1 MIFFF
6 ISVPRMSRDGTGQA
20 VKIPSCSVPSH
31 GKILSFQLSLFPG
44 TRKEFLSICS
54 EKLHYPVPLETLI
67 YSGWLLITI
76 RKWIT
81 HFVSI
86 SKQFSAKYQ
95 KSRPYSNSIT
105 QDCSRD
111 RGPSTAHQL
120 NSKRVPNSTSEPF
133 LCALASEVGRHTT
146 SQYVGFGK

>member
-1 MIFFF
+1 MFFVRSIMKTEK
-6 ISVPRMSRDGTGQA
+6 IS
-20 VKIPSCSVPSH
+20 
-31 GKILSFQLSLFPG
+31 
-44 TRKEFLSICS
+44 
-54 EKLHYPVPLETLI
+54 LI
-67 YSGWLLITI
+67 HSKYEINDTFYQIAKRI
-76 RKWIT
+76 RI
-81 HFVSI
+81 
-86 SKQFSAKYQ
+86 SAKYK

-146 SQYVGFGK
+146 SQYVGLGSKALAFAYFLSCYFKGLCFLTVVEALVTLLVNMRPPRIAPACTVSVPLAH